1 MLVFVLLMIF
11 HFSGGHLLYHIQQKQ
26 IRKEIKRRIKN
37 GVPKEELRHFS
48 FGKKELE
55 NVHWINDHEFLY
67 QKQLFDIVHKHQK
80 GNRLEIA
87 CIEDQQEEALFS
99 HLDQLCRKHYHKSP
113 AKEQQAKLPLWLSE
127 FFFAPD
133 YPKLHCRFKS
143 SSKHFFFFN
152 RFPISDYPSPP
163 TSPPRF
169 ILAIA

>member
-1 MLVFVLLMIF
+1 MIF

-87 CIEDQQEEALFS
+87 CIEDHQEEALFS
-99 HLDQLCRKHYHKSP
+99 HLDQLCRKHYHKKAPLKSNKP
-113 AKEQQAKLPLWLSE
+113 NFHFGFRSFSLLQITPSFIVVLKAQANI
-127 FFFAPD
+127 F
-133 YPKLHCRFKS
+133 S
-143 SSKHFFFFN
+143 SSTAFQ
-152 RFPISDYPSPP
+152 
-163 TSPPRF
+163 
-169 ILAIA
+169 